1 MKKSVPEGGR
11 MESFESNF
19 MNEYGE
25 RWFFEF
31 NYETNRAFVTGD
43 DVGDEIYPVI
53 EVEHLI

>member
-1 MKKSVPEGGR
+1 MG
-11 MESFESNF
+11 
-19 MNEYGE
+19 